1 MPTGAHTC
9 ASPAPSGRGPAG
21 LGRSPASHSCCHT
34 RPQPPPRIG
43 TSNTFGQRLKTCH
56 KGFCR
61 MHAPWK
67 RFISPVFT
75 SHARTLLKSLL
86 VQRAGPRGQ
95 PPPLRPPPRCSER
108 SPTGRGCAGSRCP
121 ALSVAAAGRRA
132 LSRER
137 GVRIHGVRDETACPG
152 ERARHP
158 SRNEARWRFV
168 SSRPSVPL
176 AWRGPENRAAGRGGG
191 RQRAGLAPPTAFWS
205 FLGTQPLR
213 SARIPELLSFFV
225 FLL

>member
-86 VQRAGPRGQ
+86 VQRAGHGASLLPYA
-95 PPPLRPPPRCSER
+95 PH
-108 SPTGRGCAGSRCP
+108 P
-121 ALSVAAAGRRA
+121 AVPKGA
-132 LSRER
+132 
-137 GVRIHGVRDETACPG
+137 
-152 ERARHP
+152 
-158 SRNEARWRFV
+158 
-168 SSRPSVPL
+168 PL
-176 AWRGPENRAAGRGGG
+176 AGAVPGAGAQRSLWRPRGGG
-191 RQRAGLAPPTAFWS
+191 HFLGRGASGSTEFEMRRPAPGSGHAIPLGMRRGGVSSPAAPPCRWPGAAQRTGRPAEAGGASVLGSPLPLPSGAF
-205 FLGTQPLR
+205 
-213 SARIPELLSFFV
+213 
-225 FLL
+225 